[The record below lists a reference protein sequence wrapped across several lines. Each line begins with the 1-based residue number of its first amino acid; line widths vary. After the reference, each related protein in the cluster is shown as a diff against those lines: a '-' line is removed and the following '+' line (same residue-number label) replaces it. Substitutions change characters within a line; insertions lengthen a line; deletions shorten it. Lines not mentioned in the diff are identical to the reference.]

1 MELVDETLG
10 SKVNIK
16 EAETMVK
23 VALLCTNASPT
34 LRPTMSEVVSM
45 LEGRMAIPDTLPE
58 PSSYTEDL
66 RFKAMR
72 DLRQHEQSHRFSES
86 QTQKSTTIQTCSS
99 SSISEN
105 NSYEISLEQKL

>member
-10 SKVNIK
+10 SEVNIK

-23 VALLCTNASPT
+23 GALLCTNASPT

-86 QTQKSTTIQTCSS
+86 QTQKSTTIQTFSS

-105 NSYEISLEQKL
+105 NSYEISLE